1 MRKRLLQMDIP
12 RASVF
17 GEKNLPDPDW
27 DALAS
32 QGVQVLKVANARHT
46 MAWDNPEGV
55 ADALHTALT
64 S

>member
-1 MRKRLLQMDIP
+1 MDIP